1 VVYFSVKTYNIWDG
15 DMTIRSGIQIENICS
30 LGFWDMR
37 EGVILRR
44 LISWIVECIRD
55 GRRSYLKD
63 NVFGVFHV
71 KFNIKCPRRP
81 SPRVT

>member
-1 VVYFSVKTYNIWDG
+1 
-15 DMTIRSGIQIENICS
+15 
-30 LGFWDMR
+30 MR